1 MNYFKKNVLVNLME
15 FRLALTLTG
24 GFFAVPNDIVDNHL
38 QLCTEKQLK
47 TLLLMLRHP
56 QETATPDTIAQKLRI
71 SPADARD
78 HLLYWAEQG
87 VISLCSEE
95 KAQTTEKTADTFTPS
110 PKQEP
115 AAQHTAPTGQ
125 KITTNTRI
133 KFSPADIN
141 RMAQKD
147 GNISL
152 LLQETQLLL
161 GRELTP
167 SQSGLV
173 MELYSEY
180 GLSPQYIFTLIN
192 YCVSNGKRSMNY
204 IGSVAAS
211 WMEKGIT
218 TVEQAEA
225 EIGRLQEAHSREA
238 QVKAI
243 IGIRDRNLS
252 TSQKAHV
259 ARWFDEYGM
268 STDMIRLAFDKM
280 VDNTGKVS
288 FPYMD
293 KMMQNWHNQ
302 GLKIPEQVAQSDQK
316 RKTAKPEDKP
326 SYDMELINK
335 RFELGNIK

>member
-1 MNYFKKNVLVNLME
+1 MN
-15 FRLALTLTG
+15 LTLAG
-24 GFFAVPNDIVDNHL
+24 GFFAVPNEIVDKHM

-56 QETATPDTIAQKLRI
+56 QEATTPEQIAQKLKI
-71 SPADARD
+71 ASADAQD

-87 VISLCSEE
+87 VISLCGEGSNQTKKQPETPM
-95 KAQTTEKTADTFTPS
+95 KAIPGAENAAK
-110 PKQEP
+110 P
-115 AAQHTAPTGQ
+115 AVQRTAPTGQ
-125 KITTNTRI
+125 KITSNARVHL
-133 KFSPADIN
+133 SAADIN

-147 GNISL
+147 SNVTL

-167 SQSGLV
+167 SQTSLV

-204 IGSVAAS
+204 IGTVAAS

-225 EIGRLQEAHSREA
+225 EIGRLEEAHSREA

-252 TSQKAHV
+252 TSQKAYV
-259 ARWFDEYGM
+259 ARWFEEYQM

-293 KMMQNWHNQ
+293 KMMQNWYNQ
-302 GLKIPEQVAQSDQK
+302 GLKTPEQVAQSDQK
-316 RKTAKPEDKP
+316 RKETSMQNEKEYV
-326 SYDMELINK
+326 YDMDFIMKKFMHENNL
-335 RFELGNIK
+335 

>member
-1 MNYFKKNVLVNLME
+1 ME
-15 FRLALTLTG
+15 FCLNLTLAG
-24 GFFAVPNDIVDNHL
+24 GFFAVPNDIVDKQM

-47 TLLLMLRHP
+47 TLLLMLRYP
-56 QETATPDTIAQKLRI
+56 QETATPEQIAQKLKI
-71 SPADARD
+71 TSADAQD

-87 VISLCSEE
+87 VISLCSDEQNKSVE
-95 KAQTTEKTADTFTPS
+95 KMPEPEKTL
-110 PKQEP
+110 PKAEP
-115 AAQHTAPTGQ
+115 AANPSTQHTAPTGQ
-125 KITTNTRI
+125 KIITNTRVRL
-133 KFSPADIN
+133 SASDIN

-147 GNISL
+147 SNVPL

-167 SQSGLV
+167 SQTGLV

-204 IGSVAAS
+204 IGTVAAS

-225 EIGRLQEAHSREA
+225 EIERLQEAHSREA
-238 QVKAI
+238 QVKSI

-252 TSQKAHV
+252 TSQKALV
-259 ARWFDEYGM
+259 GRWFEEYQM

-302 GLKIPEQVAQSDQK
+302 GLKTPEQVAQSDQK
-316 RKTAKPEDKP
+316 RKTTKPEDKP